1 MLRKLEKLAERVELR
16 PLHRILLTT
25 DGSITR
31 ILEAVEMCPVEV
43 EAVLQ
48 EVVEAPR
55 EIAALLG
62 IRPGEEVNH
71 RVVNLRTPERVLV
84 RACSYAALSRL
95 EPEFRE
101 QAMRAEKPIGRIMA
115 ELQVESRREVLDFCV
130 VEAGRELARAFGIA
144 EGSLLLER
152 RYLIVHHSQPLL
164 YIVERFPHGLF

>member
-31 ILEAVEMCPVEV
+31 ILEAVELCPVEV

-48 EVVEAPR
+48 EVVKAEP
-55 EIAALLG
+55 EIAALLR
-62 IRPGEEVNH
+62 IRAGEEVNH
-71 RVVNLRTPERVLV
+71 RVVNLLSRRRVLV

-95 EPEFRE
+95 EPKFRE
-101 QAMRAEKPIGRIMA
+101 QVMRAEKPIGRIMA
-115 ELQVESRREVLDFCV
+115 ELQVESRREVLDFSV
-130 VEAGRELARAFGIA
+130 VEANRELAGVFGIA

-152 RYLIVHHSQPLL
+152 RYLVVRHSQPLL
-164 YIVERFPHGLF
+164 YIVERFPHEFF